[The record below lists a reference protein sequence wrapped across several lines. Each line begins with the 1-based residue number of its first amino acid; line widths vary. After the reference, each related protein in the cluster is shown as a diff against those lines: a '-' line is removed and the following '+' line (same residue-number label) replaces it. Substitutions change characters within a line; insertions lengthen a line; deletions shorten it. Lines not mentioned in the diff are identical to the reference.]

1 MKYLYKR
8 YYITEERIAKIEFND
23 ELKKYVQDT
32 LLTTKRIRQSII
44 NFIDNTFIEFCFTE
58 NKEMI
63 KKLRNN
69 WLLNDEEIQ
78 RIIRYIVDDYIDE
91 KGNHKAIGFYDYE
104 VAEKFSK
111 ED

>member
-8 YYITEERIAKIEFND
+8 YYITQERIARVEFND
-23 ELKKYVQDT
+23 ELKTYVQDK
-32 LLTTKRIRQSII
+32 LINEKEIRKSII
-44 NFIDNTFIEFCFTE
+44 NFIDNSFIEFCFTE

-63 KKLRNN
+63 KELKDS

-78 RIIRYIVDDYIDE
+78 KIIKNIVDDYIDE
-91 KGNHKAIGFYDYE
+91 KGSYNVIGLYDYE
-104 VAEKFSK
+104 IEEKYSK